1 MSSPERG
8 PLQAALTA
16 AWTLL
21 LIAAL
26 LWGAVWLISQIWVWL
41 VVVALLIGLLA
52 AVLWWLR
59 VRRDRW

>member
-8 PLQAALTA
+8 PLQAALA
-16 AWTLL
+16 VAWTLL

-26 LWGAVWLISQIWVWL
+26 LWAAVWLISQIWVWL
-41 VVVALLIGLLA
+41 VAVALLIGA
-52 AVLWWLR
+52 STAVLWWLR